1 MCYNPR
7 PGTDADAAVVPV
19 VTQAVVAHY
28 FGRRGVFANQ
38 AFPYLNATYFDGTL
52 PWPLVLWG
60 LTPHGA
66 CLGATRTHG
75 DAPII
80 TLHPALLGSRE
91 LTTPWGI
98 DARWLGPALV
108 CDVLLHEC
116 LHLAVRLHHGG
127 SSGATSHNSPEWLL
141 R

>member
-1 MCYNPR
+1 MCYNTAP
-7 PGTDADAAVVPV
+7 PTDGAAFALPAAA
-19 VTQAVVAHY
+19 QAVVAHY

-38 AFPYLNATYFDGTL
+38 AFAYLNTTYFETSL
-52 PWPLVLWG
+52 PWPLLLWG

-80 TLHPALLGSRE
+80 TLHPALLGARAPTS
-91 LTTPWGI
+91 PWGI
-98 DARWLGPALV
+98 ESRWLGPAFV

-116 LHLAVRLHHGG
+116 LHLAVRVQYGG
-127 SSGATSHNSPEWLL
+127 PS
-141 R
+141 